1 MPDGSLGP
9 DMCPAADATPLHR
22 RRRLLLFVAVAV
34 LAALAGC
41 GGAEPAPTVCHGCT
55 GDDTAEALPPNATTG
70 ESVTH
75 LYLDPAANDAPRVE
89 ARMAVDAE
97 TASSLRFNATR
108 REALREAALDA
119 RGGGTSGSA
128 AGASADRDGT
138 TPTPRYEGTD
148 GRRVYPVSAF
158 EARELSV
165 TAADEAYVVDYRV
178 AGIPD
183 LEPDETPSLATEGVG
198 GAVLVDRFDV
208 RDGRNP
214 HPDNGGHAYRLAT
227 DRLVVHAPPG
237 TRPVVAPENATVRED
252 AVVLRSV
259 PADTELVFAPAGT
272 TGTLAAQLTLTSDRL
287 GWVVPDAL
295 WIAAIPTLQLGLLLG
310 GLRGEMSG
318 GIGYPIAAVLLALL
332 LTAGP
337 LALLLGPLGVAGVG
351 VTVLAALGL
360 FWRAG
365 RGEEAAAGPDA
376 QDGTADDGRLPTRA
390 RLRGVA
396 DAWGR
401 PVAGIA
407 LVATAAT
414 VAAAATTGGPVA
426 GALFLLGGVLP
437 VGALAGLG
445 RLRTGTADRPLR
457 RRALVL
463 TVLVAPWLLAVG
475 HVAGRGLPDSLKATL
490 LVLGWGT
497 AVTLAGFIAHRIA
510 AKLPLR
516 PGRGTD

>member
-1 MPDGSLGP
+1 LPDGSLEAG
-9 DMCPAADATPLHR
+9 MCPAADATPLHR
-22 RRRLLLFVAVAV
+22 RRLLLLVAVAV

-75 LYLDPAANDAPRVE
+75 LYLDPGANDAPRVE

-119 RGGGTSGSA
+119 RAGGRSGSA

-148 GRRVYPVSAF
+148 GRRIYPVSAF
-158 EARELSV
+158 EARDLSV

-183 LEPDETPSLATEGVG
+183 REPDGTPSLATEGVG

-214 HPDNGGHAYRLAT
+214 HPENGGHTYRLAT

-252 AVVLRSV
+252 AVVLRSI
-259 PADTELVFAPAGT
+259 PADTELVFAPPGA
-272 TGTLAAQLTLTSDRL
+272 TGTLAAQLSLTSDRL

-295 WIAAIPTLQLGLLLG
+295 RIAAIPTLQLGLLLG
-310 GLRGEMSG
+310 GLRGETSG
-318 GIGYPIAAVLLALL
+318 GIRYPIAAVLLALL

-365 RGEEAAAGPDA
+365 RDEKAAGPAEPDA
-376 QDGTADDGRLPTRA
+376 GTADDGHLPSRT
-390 RLRGVA
+390 RLRAVA
-396 DAWGR
+396 NAWAV
-401 PVAGIA
+401 PIAVAA
-407 LVATAAT
+407 LVATVAT
-414 VAAAATTGGPVA
+414 VAAAATTGGPVV
-426 GALFLLGGVLP
+426 GLLFLVGGVLP
-437 VGALAGLG
+437 VGALVGLG
-445 RLRTGTADRPLR
+445 RLRTGTADRPRR

-475 HVAGRGLPDSLKATL
+475 HVAGRGVPEPLEASL
-490 LVLGWGT
+490 LVLAWGP
-497 AVTLAGFIAHRIA
+497 AVTLGGFIAHRIA
-510 AKLPLR
+510 TKLPVR